1 MNVRARLGLALG
13 LVLVG
18 GALAASFL
26 LETRS
31 GPDASPIPAAD
42 PTSTT
47 DIPFDEQQSRIR
59 VEVLN
64 GAGDPGAA
72 ARITEVLRTAGF
84 DVKTYGNAARYDYE
98 QTVVLDR
105 SGRPGAA
112 GAVAAALRG
121 AEIREELDSELYLD
135 ATVILGDDWR
145 ALVEVESPTDEP
157 R

>member
-31 GPDASPIPAAD
+31 GPDASPISAAD
-42 PTSTT
+42 PASTT

>member
-1 MNVRARLGLALG
+1 MSVRARLGLALG

-31 GPDASPIPAAD
+31 EPDKSQPPAA
-42 PTSTT
+42 TANSGS
-47 DIPFDEQQSRIR
+47 DIAFDEQQRRVR

-72 ARITEVLRTAGF
+72 ARITEALRTAGF

-98 QTVVLDR
+98 QTIVLDR

-112 GAVAAALRG
+112 GAVSAALRG
-121 AEIREELDSELYLD
+121 AEIREDLDSELYLD

-145 ALVEVESPTDEP
+145 TLVEGESPTDEP